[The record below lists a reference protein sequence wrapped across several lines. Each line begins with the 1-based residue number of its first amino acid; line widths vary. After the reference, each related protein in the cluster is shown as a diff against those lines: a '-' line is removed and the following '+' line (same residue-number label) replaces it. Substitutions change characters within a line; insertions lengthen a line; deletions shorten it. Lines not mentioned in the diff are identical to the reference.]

1 MKRYHKLSS
10 KEENIIRHKGTE
22 PPFSGEYDTFFHEGV
37 YVCRQCD
44 APLYLSS
51 SKFSSS
57 CGWPSFDDEIK
68 GAVKREI
75 DADGHRVEILC
86 QRCRAHLGHV
96 FTGEHITEKN
106 VRHCVNSLS
115 MRFLPSTTEQ
125 GWQKAVFAGGCFW
138 GIEHLFRKLEGV
150 VDVTSGFM
158 GGSVVEPS
166 YEEVCSGLTGHKEV
180 VLIAF
185 DPRKISYEKLVK
197 YFFEIHDPTDR
208 EGQGPDRGEQYL
220 SAIFYFSLEQ
230 KKIGADVIKTLD
242 SLGIK
247 AQTQLHVASVFYP
260 ADEYHQ
266 RYYTKTGKTPYCHR
280 YVKRFP

>member
-1 MKRYHKLSS
+1 M
-10 KEENIIRHKGTE
+10 N
-22 PPFSGEYDTFFHEGV
+22 D
-37 YVCRQCD
+37 Q
-44 APLYLSS
+44 A
-51 SKFSSS
+51 
-57 CGWPSFDDEIK
+57 
-68 GAVKREI
+68 
-75 DADGHRVEILC
+75 
-86 QRCRAHLGHV
+86 
-96 FTGEHITEKN
+96 
-106 VRHCVNSLS
+106 
-115 MRFLPSTTEQ
+115 
-125 GWQKAVFAGGCFW
+125 KAVAEESKAGLADTRKSPSSDSDNRTATSDNTPQRETAILAGGCFW

-185 DPRKISYEKLVK
+185 DPRKISYEQLVK